1 MANPVENHSG
11 KTELPNTAMPMHTS
25 VCIHMHVQDFLHH
38 TNPPEQVGI
47 ISLGGF

>member
-1 MANPVENHSG
+1 MANPVENNSG
-11 KTELPNTAMPMHTS
+11 KTELPNTAIAMERS
-25 VCIHMHVQDFLHH
+25 VCIHVHIQDFLHQ